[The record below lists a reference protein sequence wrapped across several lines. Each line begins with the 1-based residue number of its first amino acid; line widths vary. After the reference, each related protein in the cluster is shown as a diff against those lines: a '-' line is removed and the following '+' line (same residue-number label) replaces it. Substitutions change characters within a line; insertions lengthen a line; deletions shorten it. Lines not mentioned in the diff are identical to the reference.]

1 MALSRLSSISNCI
14 AFILGPPD
22 CSTSKES
29 SVHEGG
35 AGVATIKIIS
45 QVLRERMGL
54 LARDLTKEQSETK
67 MELVLIQALSSLAD
81 LDQLHSFLGGFAWR
95 KPTEILSQGNG

>member
-1 MALSRLSSISNCI
+1 
-14 AFILGPPD
+14 
-22 CSTSKES
+22 
-29 SVHEGG
+29 
-35 AGVATIKIIS
+35 
-45 QVLRERMGL
+45 MGL